1 MLNIFG
7 FINFAFGLLGA
18 LAGVIVL
25 RGIFHRPLSSGS
37 TVRFLMGSLFAS
49 LAGLMPITR
58 HVTPVQLICMLS
70 VYCSA
75 AATLAWLKF
84 GLATRH
90 WRRIFTLCLT
100 AILYF
105 DIIFVATWLSKTP
118 PLMTAPL
125 TMPLPSFQL
134 AQILFAAA
142 FIVLGILAARK
153 CPIGPASVTS
163 LGKLSHT
170 H

>member
-7 FINFAFGLLGA
+7 CINLTFGLLGA
-18 LAGVIVL
+18 VAGVIVL
-25 RGIFHRPLSSGS
+25 RGVFHRPLSSGS

-49 LAGLMPITR
+49 LAGLMPLTR

-75 AATLAWLKF
+75 AATVAWLKF
-84 GLATRH
+84 GLARH
-90 WRRIFTLCLT
+90 WRQIFTLCLT

-105 DIIFVATWLSKTP
+105 DIIFVATRLFKTP
-118 PLMTAPL
+118 PLLTAPL
-125 TMPLPSFQL
+125 TKPLASFQL
-134 AQILFAAA
+134 AQILFAGA

-153 CPIGPASVTS
+153 CPNGPASVTS

-170 H
+170 R